1 MLGLPCLKV
10 SVEVVVILRVWSEE
24 DFSRFGLADLEIFI
38 VDVDDSIFFTFE
50 EIVSVFLRRV
60 HVRISFCHLN
70 VGRRTSNVERRPKHV
85 ERFWIISALL
95 TLSVVVSGF
104 VEVRFS
110 LLLQTFQVFEKSDLR
125 ISFVWSQHFSRAVF
139 KGFGWLRFGRTE
151 DKRKENVI
159 EATWTSLLLK
169 FWMLN
174 LPTLNSKW

>member
-70 VGRRTSNVERRPKHV
+70 VGRRTSNVERRTSNVERRPKHV

-159 EATWTSLLLK
+159 EATWLK
-169 FWMLN
+169 F
-174 LPTLNSKW
+174 TLINFEC